1 MMYLEVTRTKRNA
14 THIKHGGVYEIYQHR
29 RERIGGDEMKAKDI
43 PEFDPEKDNTP
54 LNPANSRMKAIT
66 DQFTW
71 IRYVIEDIEAR
82 FSAKTTGLW
91 VIVIILC
98 FAVGFLFAKTL

>member
-1 MMYLEVTRTKRNA
+1 
-14 THIKHGGVYEIYQHR
+14 
-29 RERIGGDEMKAKDI
+29 MKAKDI
-43 PEFDPEKDNTP
+43 PEFDPEKDSTP

-71 IRYVIEDIEAR
+71 IRYVVEDIEAR